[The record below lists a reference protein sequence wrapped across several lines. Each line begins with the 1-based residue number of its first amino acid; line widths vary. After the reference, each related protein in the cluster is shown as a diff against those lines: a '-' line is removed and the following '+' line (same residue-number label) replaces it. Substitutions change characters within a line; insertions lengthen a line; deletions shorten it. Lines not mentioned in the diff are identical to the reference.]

1 MAVLDAGIAICGK
14 RANFFHRVIRHFI
27 KPGTGK
33 KKILP
38 FYFISFK
45 AGSPFHLPQR
55 IGDDVLCRVA
65 FLSFLTRN
73 PSQGKAGGF
82 CVFVL
87 QYKILV
93 KGSKIC
99 DIYCIRQPLGQFF
112 RRNRAVRRSAIQ
124 RTGSGSVQQPESIT
138 AHKMPKRDNKT
149 FFICPTALK
158 NKKDGN
164 QQHLPAFTHGVSPII
179 LSAGRFSMVL

>member
-112 RRNRAVRRSAIQ
+112 RRNRAVRRTAI
-124 RTGSGSVQQPESIT
+124 RSSS
-138 AHKMPKRDNKT
+138 PKASPRIRCPKET
-149 FFICPTALK
+149 TKLFFICPTALK

>member
-73 PSQGKAGGF
+73 PSQGK
-82 CVFVL
+82 FV
-87 QYKILV
+87 IFIAS
-93 KGSKIC
+93 GSRW
-99 DIYCIRQPLGQFF
+99 DNSSVETGLSGTLRSSALE
-112 RRNRAVRRSAIQ
+112 AVRS
-124 RTGSGSVQQPESIT
+124 SS
-138 AHKMPKRDNKT
+138 PKVSPRIRCLKET
-149 FFICPTALK
+149 TKLFFICPTALK

-179 LSAGRFSMVL
+179 LSAGRFPIVL